1 MLNYIRELFSVVN
14 KNVHFIKKIAEVCE
28 KVLFMSVVNKNVQ
41 FIIHTQKDEQIK
53 IVGSIPVYGNLKTFI
68 QGG

>member
-1 MLNYIRELFSVVN
+1 MQ
-14 KNVHFIKKIAEVCE
+14 FIKKIAEVCE
-28 KVLFMSVVNKNVQ
+28 KVLFLIVVNKNVQ

-53 IVGSIPVYGNLKTFI
+53 RIVGSIPVYGNLKTLI